1 MEVSA
6 GKIARLLLASL
17 LLMAVFMPSAGAAG
31 GQIGLV
37 FNGQDFQADLYLEN
51 GVSYI
56 STASLGKIP
65 GLTSEGDG
73 YVPLRDFFA
82 SQGGTVNWDKEKQS
96 VAVSWRDKNNGW
108 SADDLVI
115 ESGRLLIEKNSY
127 KMKGSATIE
136 MSILGPPGGV
146 APETIEM
153 TSFIEGAARQEPLAV
168 YVKQTMELPQ
178 GLPGQGMDIN
188 EESALPLPDGMMC
201 TEMVWAEGKIYQK
214 TPLAEQW
221 IVQDLAV
228 TGMMENLTNMLQASP
243 QKALEMMREFGI
255 LYVFGDDVEID
266 GQGYYT
272 ISNYIDSA
280 TFKKIL
286 TEYLA
291 EWDLAG
297 LAASPDGTFDQE
309 VEEEGAADFAAGL
322 DEIFQQLLKTI
333 KIDYY
338 VDTYVNKDT
347 LLTDRM
353 AFDMDMEYGL
363 DETLNPEGAI
373 SIKMNMCGDFKLYDF
388 GTGVQLPDLED
399 AITQQEFMEK
409 MFKEGM
415 LNNTET
421 AE

>member
-178 GLPGQGMDIN
+178 GL
-188 EESALPLPDGMMC
+188 
-201 TEMVWAEGKIYQK
+201 
-214 TPLAEQW
+214 
-221 IVQDLAV
+221 
-228 TGMMENLTNMLQASP
+228 
-243 QKALEMMREFGI
+243 
-255 LYVFGDDVEID
+255 
-266 GQGYYT
+266 
-272 ISNYIDSA
+272 
-280 TFKKIL
+280 
-286 TEYLA
+286 
-291 EWDLAG
+291 
-297 LAASPDGTFDQE
+297 
-309 VEEEGAADFAAGL
+309 
-322 DEIFQQLLKTI
+322 
-333 KIDYY
+333 
-338 VDTYVNKDT
+338 
-347 LLTDRM
+347 
-353 AFDMDMEYGL
+353 
-363 DETLNPEGAI
+363 
-373 SIKMNMCGDFKLYDF
+373 
-388 GTGVQLPDLED
+388 
-399 AITQQEFMEK
+399 
-409 MFKEGM
+409 
-415 LNNTET
+415 
-421 AE
+421 